1 MEALL
6 LGEQMAVGLI
16 ICFMV
21 LGRAAGGG
29 QGALRGNRRVNEQV
43 GRKFGI

>member
-29 QGALRGNRRVNEQV
+29 QGALRGNPRFNEQV